1 MDGYVLGPA
10 ALEQIRQIFREL
22 YGQVTPAFM
31 LGVSEAAE
39 TRKPMIIG
47 KTDAAHFKGTTGT
60 ISVYKGSSSGG
71 YTLTDTGI
79 DITAYNRFGSI
90 ASGKWVAVQRFVH
103 GWEVTAAEC

>member
-1 MDGYVLGPA
+1 MDGYILGPA

-47 KTDAAHFKGTTGT
+47 KTDAAHNKGATGT
-60 ISVYKGSSSGG
+60 ISVYKGSPGS
-71 YTLTDTGI
+71 YVLTDTTKN
-79 DITAYNRFGSI
+79 ITAYNRFGNI
-90 ASGKWVAVQRFVH
+90 ASGRWVAVQRFVH
-103 GWEVTAAEC
+103 GWEIVSAECT